1 MNKSV
6 KGAIALSAAG
16 LLLLGGGGTYAL
28 WSDEVEL
35 NGGAVSSGQLQF
47 TGTTTGTWNDVSS
60 GTPVAIADIADF
72 LVVPG
77 DTLTY
82 TLATTLRAQGE
93 NLEATLAA
101 DPASVTGDAE
111 LLADMAVT
119 TAVSTGG
126 TALTAI
132 TEANDNAVIDVV
144 VTFVFDEASTNETQ
158 LESLDLSALELT
170 VNQDPR

>member
-1 MNKSV
+1 M
-6 KGAIALSAAG
+6 
-16 LLLLGGGGTYAL
+16 
-28 WSDEVEL
+28 
-35 NGGAVSSGQLQF
+35 
-47 TGTTTGTWNDVSS
+47 
-60 GTPVAIADIADF
+60 
-72 LVVPG
+72 PG

-82 TLATTLRAQGE
+82 SLSTTLRAQGE

-101 DPASVTGDAE
+101 DPASVTGDPE

-126 TALTAI
+126 TAVAAI
-132 TEANDNAVIDVV
+132 TEANDNAVVDVV
-144 VTFVFDEASTNETQ
+144 VTFAFDETSTNETQ